1 VTPEEA
7 INKYWMD
14 SIKEMGD
21 LVRYYPLESLY
32 TFYTAETIIEALR
45 LIAIKSEIDFQI
57 LLNYTAEN
65 IVNSELSHEIQKKEI
80 VRYHKLNK

>member
-1 VTPEEA
+1 
-7 INKYWMD
+7 
-14 SIKEMGD
+14 MGQQRNGRPSD
-21 LVRYYPLESLY
+21 AKRALTGAVGLLVARGYLDDVPPSR
-32 TFYTAETIIEALR
+32 ARIEALR